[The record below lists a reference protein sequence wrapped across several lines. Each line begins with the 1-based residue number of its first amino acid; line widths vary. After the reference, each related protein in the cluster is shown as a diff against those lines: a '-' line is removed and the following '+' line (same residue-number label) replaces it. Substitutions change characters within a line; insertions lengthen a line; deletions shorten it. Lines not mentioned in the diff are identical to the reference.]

1 MNIYS
6 KMPRPRRCRW
16 IWYQPR
22 ITYFKPVGVP
32 LAGLEEIT
40 LTYDELEAFRLHCLE
55 ELDQTEAAEKMRISQ
70 PTFHRT
76 LQQACKKIADALVNG
91 KAIKIEG
98 GDVKMVI
105 PPGPGFRAGRGAG
118 RGRGFGRGGPGRGR
132 GFGRMG
138 VPPTKCV
145 CPNCGYEEAKVRG
158 IPCRSKKCPK
168 CGTPLMGA

>member
-6 KMPRPRRCRW
+6 KMPRPRRSRW
-16 IWYQPR
+16 VWFQPQV
-22 ITYFKPVGVP
+22 TYFKPVGIP
-32 LAGLEEIT
+32 LAQLEEIT
-40 LTYDELEAFRLHCLE
+40 ITYDELEALRLKHLE
-55 ELDQTEAAEKMRISQ
+55 DLEQKEAAKKMKISQ

-76 LQQACKKIADALVNG
+76 IEQACRKIADALVNG

-98 GDVKMVI
+98 GEVKMV
-105 PPGPGFRAGRGAG
+105 PVP
-118 RGRGFGRGGPGRGR
+118 GFGRGPGRGWGAGRGRGR

-138 VPPTKCV
+138 IPPTKCV

>member
-1 MNIYS
+1 V
-6 KMPRPRRCRW
+6 
-16 IWYQPR
+16 
-22 ITYFKPVGVP
+22 TYFKPVGIP
-32 LAGLEEIT
+32 LAQLEEIT
-40 LTYDELEAFRLHCLE
+40 ITYDELEALRLKHLE
-55 ELDQTEAAEKMRISQ
+55 DLEQKEAAKKMKISQ

-76 LQQACKKIADALVNG
+76 IEQACRKIADALVNG

-98 GDVKMVI
+98 GEVKMV
-105 PPGPGFRAGRGAG
+105 PVP
-118 RGRGFGRGGPGRGR
+118 GFGRGPGRGWGAGRGRGR

-138 VPPTKCV
+138 IPPTKCV